1 VTLKDWVIAIR
12 PFVLP
17 IFFLLPLAGYAM
29 QYSQIG
35 YDIILLS
42 LGTMFVGI
50 FAHLYNNYDD
60 FQRGIDSV
68 DLGSKAKAY
77 TAASQLLPQGKIKP
91 SHMLYAS
98 IITLIIALM
107 IGGYIV
113 LKYWHTAPAAVAG
126 FLAALSYNV
135 FGFKYK
141 ALGGVSFMI
150 SLVSALLVGAMM
162 HTFYVNFE
170 VVIFSIFFGYIG
182 FIGLSI
188 DAYYDIETDRKKG
201 IKTFPMLHKRAFEHL
216 VKGLVIVSIITGG
229 ILVFIAPNIW
239 IGGTIFILMLLI
251 GCLFSKSL
259 SNDKFIPYAVVLIT
273 ILLLLIVILL

>member
-1 VTLKDWVIAIR
+1 MTAKDWVIAIR

-50 FAHLYNNYDD
+50 FVHLYNNYDD
-60 FQRGIDSV
+60 FRRGIDGV
-68 DLGSKAKAY
+68 DLSSKAKAY
-77 TAASQLLPQGKIKP
+77 TAASQLLPQGRIKP
-91 SHMLYAS
+91 SHTLYAS
-98 IITLIIALM
+98 IITLIISLA

-113 LKYWHTAPAAVAG
+113 LKYWHTSLAAIAG

-135 FGFKYK
+135 LGFKYK
-141 ALGGVSFMI
+141 ALGGVSFAI
-150 SLVSALLVGAMM
+150 SLACALLVGAMM

-170 VVIFSIFFGYIG
+170 VVIFSIFLGYIG
-182 FIGLSI
+182 FVTKNI
-188 DAYYDIETDRKKG
+188 DSYYDIENDRKKG
-201 IKTFPMLHKRAFEHL
+201 VKTFPMLHKRVFEHL
-216 VKGLVIVSIITGG
+216 VKGLVIVSIIIGG
-229 ILVFIAPNIW
+229 ILVFIVPNIW

-251 GCLFSKSL
+251 CCLFSRSL
-259 SNDKFIPYAVVLIT
+259 TNDKFIPYAVVLIT

>member
-1 VTLKDWVIAIR
+1 MTAKDWVIAIR

-50 FAHLYNNYDD
+50 FVHLYNNYDD
-60 FQRGIDSV
+60 FRRGIDGV
-68 DLGSKAKAY
+68 DLSSKAKAY
-77 TAASQLLPQGKIKP
+77 TAASQLLPQGRIKP

-98 IITLIIALM
+98 IITLIISLA

-113 LKYWHTAPAAVAG
+113 LKYWHTSLAAIAG

-135 FGFKYK
+135 LGFKYK
-141 ALGGVSFMI
+141 ALGGVSFAI
-150 SLVSALLVGAMM
+150 SLACALLVGAMM

-170 VVIFSIFFGYIG
+170 VVIFSIFLGYIG
-182 FIGLSI
+182 FVTKNI
-188 DAYYDIETDRKKG
+188 DSYYDIENDRKKG
-201 IKTFPMLHKRAFEHL
+201 VKTFPMLHKRVFEYL
-216 VKGLVIVSIITGG
+216 VKGLVIVSIIIGG
-229 ILVFIAPNIW
+229 ILVFIVPNIW

-251 GCLFSKSL
+251 CCLFSRSL
-259 SNDKFIPYAVVLIT
+259 TNDKFIPYAVVLIT